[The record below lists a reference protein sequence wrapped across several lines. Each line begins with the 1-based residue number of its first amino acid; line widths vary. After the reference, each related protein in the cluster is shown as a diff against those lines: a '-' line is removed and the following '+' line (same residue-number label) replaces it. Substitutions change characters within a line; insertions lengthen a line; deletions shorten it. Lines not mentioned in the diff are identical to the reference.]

1 MTMFIPTGNLP
12 ALPIQAPAN
21 TQAANEPQFCNLPSQ
36 A

>member
-1 MTMFIPTGNLP
+1 MTMFIPTDNLP

-21 TQAANEPQFCNLPSQ
+21 TQAANDAQYSAPSR